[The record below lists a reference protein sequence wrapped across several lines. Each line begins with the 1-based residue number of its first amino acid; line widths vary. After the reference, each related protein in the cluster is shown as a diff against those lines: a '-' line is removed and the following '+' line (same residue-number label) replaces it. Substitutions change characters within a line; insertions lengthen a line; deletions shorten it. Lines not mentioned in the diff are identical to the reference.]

1 MKNRLMKWFW
11 IFVVLSALI
20 AFVLKFGLPQLLRSY
35 IQIGI
40 GDCSKIPILCMEPQE
55 TQMAITTDKNCVL
68 EFIPHEFPKTKICVP
83 KGFKVVQ
90 ELIAQPYY
98 KKKKLRNGE
107 PVIYLLHQPA
117 GFFSKLFPQV
127 KAFGIN
133 TNYEFMRSLMHAR
146 ESNINSIE
154 DAFFVILKSI
164 FTPDLGDQRA
174 VKMIQFRFEE
184 GDYFVNYNLSGPV
197 NFFDCSIINKEGEFF
212 KIYIKDT
219 RKELDLNK
227 VFSIIST
234 ISAA

>member
-1 MKNRLMKWFW
+1 MRNKLKKWFL
-11 IFVVLSALI
+11 IFIVLI
-20 AFVLKFGLPQLLRSY
+20 AMTAFAVKFGLPQLLRSY
-35 IQIGI
+35 ISIGI
-40 GDCSKIPILCMEPQE
+40 GDCVKIPILCMEPQE
-55 TQMAITTDKNCVL
+55 TQMAMAVDKNCIL

-90 ELIAQPYY
+90 ELVAKPYY

-107 PVIYLLHQPA
+107 PVIYLLHQPPD
-117 GFFSKLFPQV
+117 FFAKLFPQV
-127 KAFGIN
+127 KKMGIN

-146 ESNINSIE
+146 ESNIGSVN

-164 FTPDLGDQRA
+164 FTPDLGDQRM

-184 GDYFVNYNLSGPV
+184 RGYFVNYNLSGPV
-197 NFFDCSIINKEGEFF
+197 NFFDCSVISKEGDFF

-219 RKELDLNK
+219 RKELDLDK